1 MNPVEH
7 VELSTHVHATESE
20 LKVVKALLNLI
31 PPEYRDGVS
40 IIRSGGQGGHFGN
53 DINTVKIQLKGEEA
67 LRTTQYIFRGGID
80 QLDSEI
86 ILVTLSSRFGD
97 GKLYLRFNKQ
107 LAYSGVA
114 RLDDGDDVI
123 KVIIRF
129 NHWVIKNEGIENV
142 IRQLITR

>member
-7 VELSTHVHATESE
+7 VELSTHIHATESE

-31 PPEYRDGVS
+31 PPEYRDVVS
-40 IIRSGGQGGHFGN
+40 IIRSGGQGHFGN

-67 LRTTQYIFRGGID
+67 LRTTQYIFREID

-107 LAYSGVA
+107 LAYNGVA

-129 NHWVIKNEGIENV
+129 NHWVIKNEGVENV
-142 IRQLITR
+142 IKQLITR